1 MGILKKQIDTLI
13 DIITKK
19 KRLNKLQRLRHTMGE
34 YLYFTSYASI
44 CSFVY

>member
-1 MGILKKQIDTLI
+1 MGILKNQIDTLI

-34 YLYFTSYASI
+34 YLGLYLFFCLLTDI
-44 CSFVY
+44 